1 MIKQGLIAGVDIG
14 SSSIKWAVYNFTTKK
29 LLKSGNIRYPNGT
42 FEKDNIDVNVISN
55 KFLELLGT
63 LNDYGVSYV
72 GMSTMAPVLV
82 CINSNKFPLT
92 GIPYNSL
99 QGSEFLGDLDYE
111 YIRDVTLNVPNVQFF
126 YQKIK
131 WIKLNSKNIL
141 SSTRW
146 IVDLNG
152 FLFSKLDKET
162 EMPVQDVNTAFEWG
176 MINHNTLSWDDTIV
190 EKLSI
195 KDKLPRLVSP
205 EYSIKYKNMV
215 VSIGTVDTIVAALG
229 SVGLDYNKFFVSNG
243 STLCAGFVSPNPLNV
258 KTLYNDIYFDGKYL
272 INGCNSQYS
281 TILDWAE
288 RNFQERIDVN
298 RIDMNPRSVTFLPYL
313 EGERCPIF
321 NTKIRAGFYGI
332 DKWTTNNDMIASV
345 VHSLAYL
352 TTDMIDNLI
361 KYGEG
366 EQQFNEI
373 IAGGG
378 MSKRNIGSIVA
389 ALTNLK
395 YEIAG
400 MEPTTLGA
408 AFIAMKSN
416 GLIDSYPGTKTS
428 TLKIDFKIEP
438 NTSVL
443 THKRSYQQFKMFRDS
458 ALRII
463 REMDKLSGTSD

>member
-1 MIKQGLIAGVDIG
+1 MIKHNLIAGVDIG
-14 SSSIKWAVYNFTTKK
+14 SSSIKWAVYNLSNKK
-29 LLKSGNIRYPNGT
+29 LIKSGNIKYPHGT
-42 FEKDNIDVNVISN
+42 FGKDNIDVNVISN
-55 KFLELLGT
+55 IFLKLLGT
-63 LNDYGVSYV
+63 LNDYGVLYV
-72 GMSTMAPVLV
+72 GMSTMAPILI
-82 CINSNKFPLT
+82 CINSNKYPLT
-92 GIPYNSL
+92 VIPYNSL
-99 QGSEFLGDLDYE
+99 QGSEFLEELDYNH
-111 YIRDVTLNVPNVQFF
+111 IRETTLNVPNVQFF

-131 WIKLNSKNIL
+131 WIQHNSKNIL

-152 FLFSKLDKET
+152 FLFTRLDT
-162 EMPVQDVNTAFEWG
+162 ESEKPVQDINTAFEWG
-176 MINHNTLSWDDTIV
+176 LVNHNTLCWEESLVD
-190 EKLSI
+190 KLSI

-205 EYSIKYKNMV
+205 EYSVRYKNMF

-229 SVGLDYNKFFVSNG
+229 SIGMDYNKFFVSNG
-243 STLCAGFVSPNPLNV
+243 STLCAGFVSPKPLNV
-258 KTLYNDIYFDGKYL
+258 QTLYNDIYFEGKYL
-272 INGCNSQYS
+272 VNGCNSQYS

-288 RNFQERIDVN
+288 RNFQQSIDVD
-298 RIDMNPRSVTFLPYL
+298 RIDMNPRNISFLPYI

-361 KYGEG
+361 KYGES

-378 MSKRNIGSIVA
+378 MSKYSIGAIVA
-389 ALTNLK
+389 SLTNLK

-400 MEPTTLGA
+400 VEPTTIGA
-408 AFIAMKSN
+408 VFIAMKSN
-416 GLIDSYPGTKTS
+416 GLIDRYPKTKTS
-428 TLKIDFKIEP
+428 TLKINYKIEP
-438 NTSVL
+438 DTSVL
-443 THKRSYQQFKMFRDS
+443 THKLSYEQFKIFRDS

-463 REMDKLSGTSD
+463 NEIDEIHRNRD